1 MLRPNPYTIG
11 GAHSSESWDEDPI
24 ARVQHDRQHYDHD
37 GFFTSGS
44 GDGAL
49 MFCEPDSSRESITNP
64 FTCPPE
70 DSTTTPPSLMG
81 PPLRKFSPSPVS
93 GCGATKHR
101 SGSELLPIAPP
112 AIKKKT
118 CAPGLR
124 RDGAV
129 EQFKWTSLLSESQRS
144 PWVTKYIDRGKAYK
158 DLQLDKENVMLQGAI
173 DLKVEAGCA
182 GGEAMT
188 LRVKASPAVNV
199 RLTTK
204 RGVDCAN
211 LPHSN
216 KENGGPAPKRIC
228 REKTGTDWQTV
239 LDLVKYGQERDGD
252 GKGSG
257 SNGIRAEQPSVPL
270 PSSSAFTTRVA
281 RNGENAVIEQV
292 RAGALDA

>member
-1 MLRPNPYTIG
+1 MLRPNPYTISG
-11 GAHSSESWDEDPI
+11 THSSESWDEDPI
-24 ARVQHDRQHYDHD
+24 ARVQHDRQHYDYD

-64 FTCPPE
+64 FTCSPE

-81 PPLRKFSPSPVS
+81 PPLCEFSPSPVS

-101 SGSELLPIAPP
+101 SGLELLPITPP

-118 CAPGLR
+118 F
-124 RDGAV
+124 
-129 EQFKWTSLLSESQRS
+129 EQFKWMSLLRESQHS
-144 PWVTKYIDRGKAYK
+144 PWVTKYIDRGKTYK

-173 DLKVEAGCA
+173 DLKVKAGCA

-188 LRVKASPAVNV
+188 LRVKASPAVNIC
-199 RLTTK
+199 LTTK

-216 KENGGPAPKRIC
+216 KENGGPAPKHIC
-228 REKTGTDWQTV
+228 REKTGTDWQMV
-239 LDLVKYGQERDGD
+239 LDLVKYGQERDGN

-257 SNGIRAEQPSVPL
+257 SNGTRAEQSPVPL
-270 PSSSAFTTRVA
+270 P
-281 RNGENAVIEQV
+281 
-292 RAGALDA
+292 

>member
-1 MLRPNPYTIG
+1 MLRPNPYTIS

-24 ARVQHDRQHYDHD
+24 ARVQHDRQHYDYD

-64 FTCPPE
+64 FTCSPE

-81 PPLRKFSPSPVS
+81 PPLREFSPSPVS
-93 GCGATKHR
+93 SCGATKHR

-158 DLQLDKENVMLQGAI
+158 DLQLDKENLQGAI

-257 SNGIRAEQPSVPL
+257 LNGTRAEQPPVPL
-270 PSSSAFTTRVA
+270 P
-281 RNGENAVIEQV
+281 
-292 RAGALDA
+292 